1 MSLVERIK
9 TLCKEK
15 KITIA
20 ELERKNGISNG
31 QIRKWDNSTPGI
43 DKLITIANYF
53 DISVDYLLGRSD
65 QKNYFVLDDNY
76 KSIADKKLQEILNEL
91 DEEDKELLIASLEN
105 SLLLAKQLAKKKFH

>member
-65 QKNYFVLDDNY
+65 IKRYYDLKVNNESD
-76 KSIADKKLQEILNEL
+76 ADKKLHEIISGLK
-91 DEEDKELLIASLEN
+91 DEEKEFLIAALDN
-105 SLLLAKQLAKKKFH
+105 TLQLAKSLAKK